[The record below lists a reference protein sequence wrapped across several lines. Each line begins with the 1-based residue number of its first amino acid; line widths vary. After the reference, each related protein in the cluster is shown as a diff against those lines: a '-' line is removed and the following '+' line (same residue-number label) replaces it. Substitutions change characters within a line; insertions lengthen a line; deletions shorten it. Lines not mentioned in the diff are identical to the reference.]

1 VRPSYWIQLRNYQGG
16 LIWDRRML
24 DTLAPGHF
32 GTCVRHFGT
41 KTNRH
46 PDNSYS
52 APQLDKSAPQKDNSA
67 LVFFSLILRTKLPNF
82 NHVCSGKDPY
92 SVLPPMTTIT
102 LECFLP
108 RADNTVTLYT
118 TVVWHCEVFLPHPFD
133 HVSGLI
139 KIKSSD
145 QMFTA
150 CICIGDCLIF
160 KHIMK
165 RKLLCMDFYC
175 F

>member
-1 VRPSYWIQLRNYQGG
+1 MRPSYWIQLRNYQGG

-133 HVSGLI
+133 HVSGLLL
-139 KIKSSD
+139 KIFSIWLAHALGSGIDSKNNKNPYTVISFS
-145 QMFTA
+145 
-150 CICIGDCLIF
+150 L
-160 KHIMK
+160 
-165 RKLLCMDFYC
+165 YV
-175 F
+175 